1 MSRADDPSSIVAG
14 SDPAGKPVPSRWRTA
29 TTLSARL
36 TRAVGMRAVCD
47 VAVGVAAQSIDAAF
61 GSIAVVEEGK
71 RLAIRG
77 TYGYPRALVEQ
88 GHIELGA
95 SVIGQVLQTGR
106 RVLRDGTTFR
116 TPAALQR
123 ARYRTGS
130 FMALPVRAAG
140 KIIGILC
147 LADPNGRDS
156 FASSEVSRVTALL
169 PVIALALAR
178 ERNAARAA
186 AYVRAATIDVVS
198 GLFNRRY
205 FRARLEEELERS
217 RRQQSAL
224 TLMMIDVDDFKRV
237 NDSFGHLAGDGILC
251 ETADIVRR
259 SVRLFDVCTRFGGD
273 EFAIIMP
280 GIAADRAGLVAERI
294 RSRVEKSRVS
304 DVQPDEPTTTVSIG
318 LTTTTGSL
326 SARGLVAQADQALY
340 RAKRAGRNC
349 VRVFEDGC

>member
-1 MSRADDPSSIVAG
+1 
-14 SDPAGKPVPSRWRTA
+14 
-29 TTLSARL
+29 
-36 TRAVGMRAVCD
+36 MRAVCD
-47 VAVGVAAQSIDAAF
+47 VVVRVAGQSIDAAF

-71 RLAIRG
+71 RLAIHG
-77 TYGYPRALVEQ
+77 TYGYPFALVAQ
-88 GHIELGA
+88 VRIELGT

-106 RVLRDGTTFR
+106 RVLGDGANSR
-116 TPAALQR
+116 TPGALQR

-140 KIIGILC
+140 EIIGVLC

-156 FASSEVSRVTALL
+156 FTGREVSRVTALL
-169 PVIALALAR
+169 PVVALALAR

-186 AYVRAATIDVVS
+186 ASVQAATVDVVS

-217 RRQQSAL
+217 RRQESPL

-251 ETADIVRR
+251 ETADVVRR

-273 EFAIIMP
+273 EFAVIMP
-280 GIAADRAGLVAERI
+280 GITADRAGLVAERI

-304 DVQPDEPTTTVSIG
+304 DLPSDESGTTVSIG
-318 LTTTTGSL
+318 LTTTTGSV
-326 SARGLVAQADQALY
+326 SSRGLVAQADQALY
-340 RAKRAGRNC
+340 RAKRAGKNC
-349 VRVFEDGC
+349 VRAFEESC